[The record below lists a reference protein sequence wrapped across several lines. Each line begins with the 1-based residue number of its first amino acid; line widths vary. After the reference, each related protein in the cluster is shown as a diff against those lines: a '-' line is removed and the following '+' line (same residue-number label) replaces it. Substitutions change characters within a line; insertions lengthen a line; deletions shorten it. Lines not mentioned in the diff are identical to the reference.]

1 MQPNQILETDIEN
14 MQAISLTDVQAQAL
28 EQAQKDLENFRSELE
43 TKKYLAEV
51 NGETIKSLLQYVT
64 DEAPWKFTE
73 SLGIKEVQKEL
84 EACAKSGKLFMNAIS
99 YEALYFYLSKIEG
112 KGQKTNS
119 EAITSLDMYLTVL
132 KSLNVVRNV
141 IAQENEKLKEMEF
154 IVASRSE
161 GLDPE
166 VQ

>member
-14 MQAISLTDVQAQAL
+14 MKAISLTDVQAQAL

-43 TKKYLAEV
+43 TKKYLADV
-51 NGETIKSLLQYVT
+51 TGETIKSLLQYVT

-84 EACAKSGKLFMNAIS
+84 ETCAKNGKLFMNAIS

-119 EAITSLDMYLTVL
+119 EAITSLDTYLTVL
-132 KSLNVVRNV
+132 KSLNVIRNV

-166 VQ
+166 A